1 MQMIFEKKKLNI
13 NSNERKDLILKGKTI
28 GTYNYGTYSKL
39 AIMRAKAHK
48 PIINY
53 EDFICGLIHRYF
65 EIEIDNANDIENA
78 MRLCKEREDI
88 ELIDWINQQL
98 YVLIKDYKNYEN

>member
-1 MQMIFEKKKLNI
+1 MIFEKKKLNI

-88 ELIDWINQQL
+88 ELIDWITDTLNEMSAS
-98 YVLIKDYKNYEN
+98 YED

>member
-1 MQMIFEKKKLNI
+1 MQMCSVHSKLNI

-88 ELIDWINQQL
+88 ELIDWITDTLNEMSAS
-98 YVLIKDYKNYEN
+98 YED

>member
-1 MQMIFEKKKLNI
+1 MIFEKKKLNI

-65 EIEIDNANDIENA
+65 EIEIDNTNDIENA

-88 ELIDWINQQL
+88 ELIDWITDTLNEMSAS
-98 YVLIKDYKNYEN
+98 YED

>member
-65 EIEIDNANDIENA
+65 EIEIDNTNDIENA

-88 ELIDWINQQL
+88 ELIDWITDTLNEMSAS
-98 YVLIKDYKNYEN
+98 YED

>member
-1 MQMIFEKKKLNI
+1 MQMIFEKKRLDI

-65 EIEIDNANDIENA
+65 EIEIDNANDIKNA
-78 MRLCKEREDI
+78 MRLCKERENI
-88 ELIDWINQQL
+88 ELIDWITDTLNEMSAS
-98 YVLIKDYKNYEN
+98 YED

>member
-88 ELIDWINQQL
+88 ELIDWITDTLNEMSAS
-98 YVLIKDYKNYEN
+98 YED